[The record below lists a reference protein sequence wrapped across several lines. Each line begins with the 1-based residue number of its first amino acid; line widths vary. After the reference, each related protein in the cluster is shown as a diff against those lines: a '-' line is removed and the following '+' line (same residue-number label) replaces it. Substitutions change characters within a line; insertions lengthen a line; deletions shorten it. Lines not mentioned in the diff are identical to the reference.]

1 MYTLITV
8 LIIITCILLALIVL
22 VQNSKGG
29 GLASGLGSSNQIM
42 GVRKTTDM
50 LEKLTWGF
58 GIALMVF
65 CLFGTMMMP
74 KGAENQEDS
83 KLLEQVSNTA
93 IPTTPAPAPQ
103 APASA
108 TPPPAATNQPAATTT
123 PAGQ

>member
-8 LIIITCILLALIVL
+8 LIIITCLLLALIVL

-29 GLASGLGSSNQIM
+29 GLASGLSSSNQIM

-58 GIALMVF
+58 AVALMVF

-74 KGAENQEDS
+74 KGAANQEES
-83 KLLEQVSNTA
+83 SIIEQVSNTA
-93 IPTTPAPAPQ
+93 VPTAPQ
-103 APASA
+103 APAA
-108 TPPPAATNQPAATTT
+108 PQQPAAAPANNT
-123 PAGQ
+123 PANNTGGN

>member
-8 LIIITCILLALIVL
+8 LIIITCLLLALIVL

-29 GLASGLGSSNQIM
+29 GLASGLSSSNQIM

-58 GIALMVF
+58 AVALMVF

-74 KGAENQEDS
+74 KGTVNQEES
-83 KLLEQVSNTA
+83 TILEQVSNTA
-93 IPTTPAPAPQ
+93 VPSVPANPQ
-103 APASA
+103 PASN
-108 TPPPAATNQPAATTT
+108 TPPSPAQ
-123 PAGQ
+123 

>member
-8 LIIITCILLALIVL
+8 LIIITCLLLALIVL

-29 GLASGLGSSNQIM
+29 GLSSGLSSSNQIM

-58 GIALMVF
+58 AVALMVF

-74 KGAENQEDS
+74 KGPANQEES
-83 KLLEQVSNTA
+83 SIIEQVSNTA
-93 IPTTPAPAPQ
+93 VPTAPKAPAAPQ
-103 APASA
+103 
-108 TPPPAATNQPAATTT
+108 QPAAAPANNTP
-123 PAGQ
+123 PAGGTSGN

>member
-8 LIIITCILLALIVL
+8 LIIITCLLLALIVL

-29 GLASGLGSSNQIM
+29 GLASGMSSSNQIM

-58 GIALMVF
+58 AVALMVF

-74 KGAENQEDS
+74 KGAANQEES
-83 KLLEQVSNTA
+83 SIIEQVSNTA
-93 IPTTPAPAPQ
+93 VPTAPKAPSSPQ
-103 APASA
+103 
-108 TPPPAATNQPAATTT
+108 QPAAA
-123 PAGQ
+123 PAGNGAPTSSTGGN

>member
-8 LIIITCILLALIVL
+8 LIIITCLLLALIVL

-29 GLASGLGSSNQIM
+29 GLASGLSSSNQIM

-58 GIALMVF
+58 AVALMVF

-74 KGAENQEDS
+74 KGAANQEES
-83 KLLEQVSNTA
+83 SIIEQVSNTA
-93 IPTTPAPAPQ
+93 VPTAPK
-103 APASA
+103 APAS
-108 TPPPAATNQPAATTT
+108 PQQPAAA
-123 PAGQ
+123 PAGNDAPASSTGGN

>member
-8 LIIITCILLALIVL
+8 LIIITCLLLALIVL

-74 KGAENQEDS
+74 KGVESQEDS

-93 IPTTPAPAPQ
+93 IPTAPALAPVNQ
-103 APASA
+103 APAA
-108 TPPPAATNQPAATTT
+108 NTPPPATNTP

>member
-8 LIIITCILLALIVL
+8 LIIITCLLLALIVL

-58 GIALMVF
+58 GVALMVF

-74 KGAENQEDS
+74 KGGENQEDS

-93 IPTTPAPAPQ
+93 IPTAPAPAPQ
-103 APASA
+103 APAA
-108 TPPPAATNQPAATTT
+108 NTPPPAANTPPATNQS
-123 PAGQ
+123 GQ